1 MRAPLLRGSLCAAV
15 VVITA
20 VACNGGTYSKRQLIA
35 GIDDFCKCTGLQRKS
50 GLLSLA
56 RDGES
61 AIVMLSADGVSEK
74 YSIEFVDGHPA
85 TFGPVNYKPHW
96 GQPLVKSIAQ
106 RKLCLRVIQRL
117 DQCQY
122 SWSHF
127 GKPEI
132 ATDTPRGFRVCYLST
147 PKPGFFSTSGHIFF
161 LITPRGT
168 VCSIWYGEHY

>member
-96 GQPLVKSIAQ
+96 GEAMDLQHFAELDSQSAIRWEKDGSLVVQIETIVDGNEGSVTATRTVVLALDRSDKAKVRKSTTKFAVE
-106 RKLCLRVIQRL
+106 K
-117 DQCQY
+117 
-122 SWSHF
+122 H
-127 GKPEI
+127 
-132 ATDTPRGFRVCYLST
+132 
-147 PKPGFFSTSGHIFF
+147 
-161 LITPRGT
+161 
-168 VCSIWYGEHY
+168 